1 MNDQQQQQ
9 KTNISSGLM
18 NQIDEKKVSS
28 SPLPFAT
35 SASININK
43 NHHSKP
49 ETINDLNKDHLGD
62 NDDDNQRFF
71 ACEYGTIRKYSIKT
85 IIEWK
90 LSSSS
95 SLNIDPKQ
103 QNQQIRSTI
112 VMKCLNHNTDS
123 NSKYFHYK
131 FIKNTP
137 IISNINNINNDN
149 DDDINVN
156 MEHGCIDCVNPFSKI
171 SLPFWFIQLS
181 DGTIPEIRFLKQDT
195 NLNIKNWKKYLL
207 NQPVQTLKI
216 SNISNNNRIL
226 NKLEKHIEN
235 FTDNNN
241 NDNDD
246 TNQSPITTIDSNQT
260 IHFDRQHII
269 DSSGNYQI
277 KFNQQNEFWPYLDGH
292 LYYNLKIIP
301 LHNIGK
307 HDDSVKLLNEHFLEN
322 TKDET
327 LVAQQNKRES
337 ILMEKYTKLLSKIR
351 SRLGKNEYRYYT
363 TLYEAATSKMNSQ
376 EHDSL
381 LTLITLEQQLNHT
394 VHSYNSIIGDIRRI
408 GTAHNI
414 QLVCGVNLIQ
424 IISNENCQA
433 FIMLLLKCSSKTA
446 QRDLLYALENIYVN
460 SNLTIITDHHHQRKI
475 DEFVTR
481 LLPYT
486 QRSSRWFI
494 ENLLHVLYRRQQM
507 NIVNGSSSISTTLLQ
522 SLTLLAQNEQLIKLN
537 EILSNFILKRI
548 DDLLIVWN
556 DNLLKNQTLNSNV
569 ELIYLVDLIK
579 IQEIVQLLIDN
590 VDRIFIEQQT
600 KRFNENYNDLD
611 NDEDEKRWPKYNFNQ
626 LDEILAQNLRN
637 SSNNC
642 VHHLIIEYFRRK
654 SNKKSKNYLNEYEI
668 RQNYN
673 SLSFDFCLSEILNV
687 KCDYVQKIGNDI
699 INMIIKKS
707 ILLPKLQLSSIIN
720 QSSIIYT
727 KYSIDLNLSSST
739 TTTTSLSNHNKRLT
753 LGHLNVYETFD
764 NDDDDDENYVNNHQL
779 RMEFDSYN
787 GQTLSLGY
795 WNISSIKSNLA
806 VDNDKEKSSL
816 NKTSATESDIIQI
829 KLNIPTIILWSKRYL
844 HQLLYSET
852 MNTNI
857 LITLKLI
864 NLINDHKQ
872 PQPEQQ
878 PQPTSSNIDN
888 DFRSNSRLNHA
899 KKQLKINFDIKTN
912 VELMANSLAWK
923 NSVELEIYSLL
934 WKIHLINNQQQQKHH
949 HNLHHESHHLFDSN
963 LKNLTIIDPS
973 SSSSS
978 SDLFIENSL
987 QYLGSEW
994 FHHEIELFRE
1004 FYKRFD
1010 TQCNQWIDESYRQTI
1025 LFWNS
1030 SLIQRNLLSLS
1041 LYEGQPDNMD

>member
-1 MNDQQQQQ
+1 
-9 KTNISSGLM
+9 
-18 NQIDEKKVSS
+18 
-28 SPLPFAT
+28 
-35 SASININK
+35 
-43 NHHSKP
+43 
-49 ETINDLNKDHLGD
+49 
-62 NDDDNQRFF
+62 
-71 ACEYGTIRKYSIKT
+71 
-85 IIEWK
+85 
-90 LSSSS
+90 
-95 SLNIDPKQ
+95 
-103 QNQQIRSTI
+103 
-112 VMKCLNHNTDS
+112 
-123 NSKYFHYK
+123 
-131 FIKNTP
+131 
-137 IISNINNINNDN
+137 
-149 DDDINVN
+149 

-181 DGTIPEIRFLKQDT
+181 NGTIPEIRFLKQDT

-207 NQPVQTLKI
+207 SLLQNNINVNNNQTMETNWFGSQPVQTLKI

-246 TNQSPITTIDSNQT
+246 TNQSPITTINSNQT

-460 SNLTIITDHHHQRKI
+460 SNLTIITDHHHQQKI

-481 LLPYT
+481 LLSYT

-507 NIVNGSSSISTTLLQ
+507 NIVNGSSYISTTLLQ

-537 EILSNFILKRI
+537 EILCNFILKRI

-556 DNLLKNQTLNSNV
+556 DQTLNSNV

-579 IQEIVQLLIDN
+579 MLGNLNNYTAIESVHRKLMNHTLLLSPSSTSASTTTTMTFITIATIHAYRNSINRSIVQTYLANMFYQTRSCQIRQEIVQLLIDN

-611 NDEDEKRWPKYNFNQ
+611 NDDEKRWPKYNFNQ

-720 QSSIIYT
+720 QSSII
-727 KYSIDLNLSSST
+727 
-739 TTTTSLSNHNKRLT
+739 
-753 LGHLNVYETFD
+753 
-764 NDDDDDENYVNNHQL
+764 DDDENYVNNHQL

-795 WNISSIKSNLA
+795 WNISSIKSSFA
-806 VDNDKEKSSL
+806 VDNDKEKSL
-816 NKTSATESDIIQI
+816 NKTTTTTSATESDIIQI

-864 NLINDHKQ
+864 NIINDHKQ
-872 PQPEQQ
+872 PQQEQSQ
-878 PQPTSSNIDN
+878 QQTSSNIDN
-888 DFRSNSRLNHA
+888 DFGSNSPLNHD

-923 NSVELEIYSLL
+923 NSIELESKL
-934 WKIHLINNQQQQKHH
+934 
-949 HNLHHESHHLFDSN
+949 
-963 LKNLTIIDPS
+963 
-973 SSSSS
+973 
-978 SDLFIENSL
+978 
-987 QYLGSEW
+987 
-994 FHHEIELFRE
+994 
-1004 FYKRFD
+1004 
-1010 TQCNQWIDESYRQTI
+1010 
-1025 LFWNS
+1025 
-1030 SLIQRNLLSLS
+1030 RN
-1041 LYEGQPDNMD
+1041 EMI